1 MSSRPETRS
10 DLERWLDSQPVT
22 LGAEW
27 LKAQEARKQ
36 NEADFH
42 DAYRDGHQDES
53 HGTSSNHRF
62 YEAADVVNDY
72 ADRWIRRW
80 APDGASTFLDFACG
94 HGAQTIKAVR
104 AGARLALGI
113 DISEISIGNAR
124 ENAASLGLEDRA
136 HFLQRDCENT
146 GIPDASFSAGLCFG
160 MLHHL
165 DLSRA
170 FPELSRLM
178 VPGGRI
184 LCVEALSYNPVIQLY
199 RKLTPGLR
207 TQWEKDHILGMRE
220 VRYAEQ
226 WFDVQNVR
234 FFLMAAP
241 LATLVPW
248 EPARN
253 VLLGVGRAIDSIA
266 TRVPGLQ
273 LWSWQIAFELVKR

>member
-1 MSSRPETRS
+1 MTLRTEARLN
-10 DLERWLDSQPVT
+10 LEQWLDRQPVT

-27 LKAQEARKQ
+27 LKEQEPRKQ

-42 DAYRDGHQDES
+42 DAYREGHEDET

-72 ADRWIRRW
+72 ADRWIKRW
-80 APDGASTFLDFACG
+80 APAGEGTFLDYACG
-94 HGAQTIKAVR
+94 HGAQTIKAVN

-124 ENAASLGLEDRA
+124 ENAARSGLQDRA
-136 HFLQRDCENT
+136 RFLQRDCEKT
-146 GIPDASFSAGLCFG
+146 GIPGESFSSGLCFG

-165 DLSRA
+165 DLSKA
-170 FPELSRLM
+170 YPELSRLM
-178 VPGGRI
+178 LPAGRI

-207 TQWEKDHILGMRE
+207 TEWEKDHILGMRE
-220 VRYAEQ
+220 IRYAGG
-226 WFDVQNVR
+226 WFDVQNVK

-241 LATLVPW
+241 LATLVSW
-248 EPARN
+248 APARKA
-253 VLLGVGRAIDSIA
+253 LLRAGKAVDSVA
-266 TRVPGLQ
+266 TRMPGLQ
-273 LWSWQIAFELVKR
+273 LWSWQVAFELVKR